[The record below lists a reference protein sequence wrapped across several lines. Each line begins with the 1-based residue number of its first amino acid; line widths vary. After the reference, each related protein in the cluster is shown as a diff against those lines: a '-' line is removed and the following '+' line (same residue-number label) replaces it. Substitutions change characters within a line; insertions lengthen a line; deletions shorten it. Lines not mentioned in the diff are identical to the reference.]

1 MMNIINGGEHADNP
15 IDFQEFMVMP
25 VGAGS
30 LAEAVRWGAEIFH
43 TLHKGLHEKGLATAV
58 GDEGGFAP
66 TLASTTDAL
75 DFIMASIEKSGFN
88 PDHYV
93 LLPLNCASTDL
104 FKTAP
109 YLLACGGPTLTPT
122 QHTNIHP
129 TL

>member
-43 TLHKGLHEKGLATAV
+43 TLKKGLHEKGLATAV

-66 TLASTTDAL
+66 TLASTKAAL
-75 DFIMASIEKSGFN
+75 RSEE
-88 PDHYV
+88 
-93 LLPLNCASTDL
+93 
-104 FKTAP
+104 
-109 YLLACGGPTLTPT
+109 
-122 QHTNIHP
+122 HTYELQSLMRISYAVFCLKKNNALI
-129 TL
+129 